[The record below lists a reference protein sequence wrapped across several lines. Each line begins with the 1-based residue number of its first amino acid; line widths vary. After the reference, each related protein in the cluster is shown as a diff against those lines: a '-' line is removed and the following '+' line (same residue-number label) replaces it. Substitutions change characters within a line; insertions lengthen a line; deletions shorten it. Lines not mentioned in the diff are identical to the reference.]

1 MVIHVVLIRQ
11 LCDEFTRP
19 GVPFPAAVTD
29 VGRDLVVQPYEIV
42 RREFDELF
50 RHHVRVGGGGG
61 KTRIVRYQHYIVG
74 VFLRCGLAW
83 KILAAPHGR

>member
-29 VGRDLVVQPYEIV
+29 VGRDFVVQPYKIV
-42 RREFDELF
+42 RREFDELLC
-50 RHHVRVGGGGG
+50 HHFRVGGGSREA
-61 KTRIVRYQHYIVG
+61 RIVRH
-74 VFLRCGLAW
+74 
-83 KILAAPHGR
+83 